1 MLHAFMIGSGQPVRT
16 EVQSASG
23 RSDIVLDYPERRLV
37 LELKYAETE
46 KECGERLTEAVS
58 QIKERRYGDLLPL
71 KRYVL
76 QIALVFNGMQGVRQ
90 FTHYEA
96 VG

>member
-46 KECGERLTEAVS
+46 KECEERLTEAVS
-58 QIKERRYGDLLPL
+58 QIKKIRRSAAVKKICTAD
-71 KRYVL
+71 RACL
-76 QIALVFNGMQGVRQ
+76 QRNAGRAAVHAL
-90 FTHYEA
+90 
-96 VG
+96 